1 MSSARIRRFS
11 YCYFI
16 ALASFALPTISG
28 CKDNAVATGT
38 VSGKATYNGKPVP
51 QGCSISFVSNSGFVA
66 AGVVDAKGEFK
77 LKMDGKEAIP
87 AATYNISVTAPGFQ
101 GPEMTDEDERKFM
114 NGDPSTVAKFSQKK
128 QQPQIPE
135 KYADSIRSG
144 LVFEVK
150 TGSNPFDID
159 LK

>member
-1 MSSARIRRFS
+1 MSSARVRRFS

-16 ALASFALPTISG
+16 ALASLALSTISG
-28 CKDNAVATGT
+28 CTDDAVPTGT
-38 VSGKATYNGKPVP
+38 VSGKATYSGKPVP

-66 AGVVDAKGEFK
+66 VGVVDAKGEYK

-87 AATYNISVTAPGFQ
+87 AATYNISVTVPGYQ

-135 KYADSIRSG
+135 KYADSIKSG

-150 TGSNPFDID
+150 TGSNTFDID